1 MAKAQHAKVEFEG
14 QEYEYDPT
22 ALKSYSVIKAV
33 SNPSNPTAFFGAF
46 ERIFCGNDVEYA
58 ERLGDSLEDMA
69 RLVAAVAEAAGSK
82 N

>member
-1 MAKAQHAKVEFEG
+1 MAKARGATIEFDG

-22 ALKSYSVIKAV
+22 ALKSYTVIKAV
-33 SNPSNPTAFFGAF
+33 SDPSNPKAFFGAF

-58 ERLGDSLEDMA
+58 ERLGDSLEEMA
-69 RLVAAVAEAAGSK
+69 RLVAAVADAAGSK